1 MKKPT
6 WKAIRKDRT
15 HGSRLGAIIFA
26 LVGLCSLVVFWPI
39 GIVLLVLAIAIE
51 PRTKKI
57 SICAY
62 CGNDVSPTSALC
74 PVCGA
79 DESTAI
85 AEEEALKSK
94 R

>member
-6 WKAIRKDRT
+6 WKATRKERT
-15 HGSRLGAIIFA
+15 HGSQLGAIIFA
-26 LVGLCSLVVFWPI
+26 VAGLCGLAVFWPI
-39 GIVLLVLAIAIE
+39 GVVLLLVAIAIE
-51 PRTKKI
+51 PRSKKV

-62 CGNDVSPTSALC
+62 CGNDVSPTSVLC

-79 DESTAI
+79 DEATAI
-85 AEEEALKSK
+85 AEEEAIKTK